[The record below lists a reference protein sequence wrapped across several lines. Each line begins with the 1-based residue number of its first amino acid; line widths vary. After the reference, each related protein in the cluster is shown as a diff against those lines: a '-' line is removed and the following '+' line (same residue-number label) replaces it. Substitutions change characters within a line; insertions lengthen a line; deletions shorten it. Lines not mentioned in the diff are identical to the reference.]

1 MPCRKALVQIHLNSQ
16 KATWARVRQQDRGGM
31 ASGKQY
37 GLILPKSK
45 GGSGLSAPSNKPKAR
60 GGVASAFGEDDS
72 SSEGTYLFFKASV
85 LHFLELRSL
94 IFDSLLRISFLYQ
107 LGPCFIRILCFLGE
121 EMCTDWMKKKLE
133 STNQPKKKPSAE
145 TAEDEAAR

>member
-1 MPCRKALVQIHLNSQ
+1 
-16 KATWARVRQQDRGGM
+16 M

-45 GGSGLSAPSNKPKAR
+45 GGSGLSAPSNKARAR

-72 SSEGTYLFFKASV
+72 SSE
-85 LHFLELRSL
+85 
-94 IFDSLLRISFLYQ
+94 
-107 LGPCFIRILCFLGE
+107 GE

-133 STNQPKKKPSAE
+133 STNQPKKKPTTE
-145 TAEDEAAR
+145 TAEDEAARHAAGFSSGIKRGLKIR